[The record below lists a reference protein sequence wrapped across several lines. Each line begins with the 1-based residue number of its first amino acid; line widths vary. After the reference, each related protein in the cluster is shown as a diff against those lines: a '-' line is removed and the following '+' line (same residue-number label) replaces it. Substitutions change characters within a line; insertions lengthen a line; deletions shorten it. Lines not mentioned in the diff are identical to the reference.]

1 MAEHSKKQR
10 LDREIVERGL
20 VPTRARARD
29 VILRGVVQ
37 VDGAVA
43 TKAGQLIG
51 PDTSIIVDEAA
62 ARYVSRGAVKLIAAL
77 DAFRFDVNG
86 RNALDIGASTG
97 GFTQVLLER
106 RAAHVTAVDV
116 GRDQLASEIRHDSR
130 VKMLEGM
137 DSRKLTPDH
146 LAHEITAIVADVSF
160 ISLTKALPAV
170 LGLASSGCWLVALI
184 KPQFEV
190 GREGIGKGGIV
201 RDDTQ
206 RQNAVVTVC
215 DWLASQPGW
224 SMEGVIRSP
233 VEGGDGNIEFLAG
246 ARYDQ

>member
-1 MAEHSKKQR
+1 MSGQSKKQR
-10 LDREIVERGL
+10 LDLELVERGL

-29 VILRGVVQ
+29 IILRGAVH
-37 VDGAVA
+37 VDGEVA
-43 TKAGQLIG
+43 AKAGQLIR
-51 PDTSIIVDEAA
+51 PDTSIAVDTEA
-62 ARYVSRGAVKLIAAL
+62 ARYVSRGAFKLIAAL
-77 DAFRFDVNG
+77 DAFKFDVSG

-97 GFTQVLLER
+97 GFTQILLER
-106 RAAHVTAVDV
+106 GAAHVTAVDV
-116 GRDQLASEIRHDSR
+116 GKDQLAEEIRHDPR
-130 VKMLEGM
+130 VKVLERT

-146 LAHEITAIVADVSF
+146 LTHEVTAIVADVSF
-160 ISLTKALPAV
+160 ISLTKALPIA
-170 LGLASSGCWLVALI
+170 LGLASPGCWLVALI

-201 RDDTQ
+201 RDDGQ

-215 DWLASQPGW
+215 DWLSSQPGW

-246 ARYDQ
+246 ARYEQ